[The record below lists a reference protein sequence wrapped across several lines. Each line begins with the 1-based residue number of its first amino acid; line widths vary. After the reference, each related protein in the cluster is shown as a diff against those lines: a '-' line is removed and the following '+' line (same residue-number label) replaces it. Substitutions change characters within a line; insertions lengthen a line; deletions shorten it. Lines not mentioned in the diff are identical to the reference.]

1 MKMTHRTHTMPTRTT
16 LMALVALAALAA
28 PGAARAQTSAVDAG
42 TFRLLVDG
50 REVGSETFQ
59 IRQNGSGDDAVLIA
73 TGRTILDGRAG
84 GQEVESQ
91 LQVAGTGLR
100 PAGYSV
106 SVDGAEAQTIQGR
119 VSGGRVSARVVSS
132 AGEQGREYLAS
143 QGAAVV
149 DEAVAHQ
156 YYFVARLAGSGTT
169 RIPILIPQES
179 RQVMAEV
186 VRGGPESI
194 RVGGASVQATRLTV
208 RPQGGQERI
217 VWVDGQNRV
226 LRLEIPGRNLVAER
240 TELP

>member
-1 MKMTHRTHTMPTRTT
+1 MKPTYRACTAF
-16 LMALVALAALAA
+16 ALTALLL
-28 PGAARAQTSAVDAG
+28 PGAAHAQTSALDAG
-42 TFRLLVDG
+42 SYRILIDG

-59 IRQNGSGDDAVLIA
+59 IRQNGSGEDAVLIA
-73 TGRTILDGRAG
+73 TGRTILDGSSG
-84 GQEVESQ
+84 GRETESQ
-91 LQVAGTGLR
+91 LQVAGGGLR

-106 SVDGAEAQTIQGR
+106 TVAGADAQTIQGR
-119 VSGGRVSARVVSS
+119 VSGGRVSARIVSS
-132 AGEQGREYLAS
+132 SGENMREYLAS

-169 RIPILIPQES
+169 RIPMLIPQES

-186 VRGGPESI
+186 VRGGTETI
-194 RVGGASVQATRLTV
+194 RVGGTSAQATRLTV

-217 VWVDGQNRV
+217 VWVDAQNRV

-240 TELP
+240 QELP